1 MPFGIRRTERAVAQ
15 MEELERSDPKRLK
28 KVRKTLAFLGQN
40 PRHPSL
46 QTHAYDSIVGPNG
59 KKVWEA
65 YVENK
70 NPAAFRVLWCYGP
83 GDKEITVL
91 SVTAH
96 P

>member
-1 MPFGIRRTERAVAQ
+1 MSA
-15 MEELERSDPKRLK
+15 
-28 KVRKTLAFLGQN
+28 
-40 PRHPSL
+40 SL

-70 NPAAFRVLWCYGP
+70 TPAAFRVLWCYGP